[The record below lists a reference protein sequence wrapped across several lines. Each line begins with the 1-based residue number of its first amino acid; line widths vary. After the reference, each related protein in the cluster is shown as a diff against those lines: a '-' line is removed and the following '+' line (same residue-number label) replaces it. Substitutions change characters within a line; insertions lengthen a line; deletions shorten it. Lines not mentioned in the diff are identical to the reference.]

1 MKHKWKQKVTLLQRD
16 GLDDDE
22 EVVAVVVNDD
32 GYSKRQRLEGLSELY
47 LWVWKKLEEG
57 A

>member
-32 GYSKRQRLEGLSELY
+32 GYSKRQRLEGLSEL
-47 LWVWKKLEEG
+47 
-57 A
+57 